1 MTMRS
6 FASLCLTLFM
16 SPLMAQSD
24 LLDELE
30 GMEEEK
36 VEYVTAAFKG
46 TKIINGQ
53 SSEIAG
59 PGVLQF
65 VFQHRFGSLSDDFF
79 YNFLGLDNAQ
89 VRLSIDYSFNDWLN
103 IGVGRSSFEKTYD
116 GFVKAKLL
124 RQCTGAKNVP
134 LSLTLFTSGFI
145 NTLKF
150 TGDLDPDLV
159 NRMSYSTQL
168 VISRKFNNRLSL
180 AATPTLLHV
189 NMVPEAQQNNT
200 VLAIG
205 MGGRYKLTQRLSLNL
220 EYFPQLQKN
229 SYSEGSGTSDF
240 YNSLS
245 VGFDIETGG
254 HVFQLFFSNS
264 RGVIDPQF
272 IAESPGR
279 WEDGDVYF
287 GFNISRVFT
296 LKKPN
301 LPAFS

>member
-1 MTMRS
+1 MRS
-6 FASLCLTLFM
+6 IALLCLTFFM
-16 SPLMAQSD
+16 PPLLAQND
-24 LLDELE
+24 LLAELE

-53 SSEIAG
+53 SSEIPG

-89 VRLSIDYSFNDWLN
+89 VRLGIDYSFNDWIN
-103 IGVGRSSFEKTYD
+103 VGVGRSSFEKTYD

-124 RQCTGAKNVP
+124 RQCTGSKNVP
-134 LSLTLFTSGFI
+134 LSLTLFTSAFI

-150 TGDLDPDLV
+150 RGDLDPDMV

-168 VISRKFNNRLSL
+168 VISRKFNSRLSL

-189 NMVPEAQQNNT
+189 NMVPETQQNNT

-229 SYSEGSGTSDF
+229 NYSEGSGTSEF

-272 IAESPGR
+272 IAESPGS
-279 WEDGDVYF
+279 WTDGDVYF

-296 LKKPN
+296 LKKPD
-301 LPAFS
+301 LPTYT

>member
-1 MTMRS
+1 M
-6 FASLCLTLFM
+6 A
-16 SPLMAQSD
+16 PLLAQSD

-89 VRLSIDYSFNDWLN
+89 VRLGIDYSFNDWLN
-103 IGVGRSSFEKTYD
+103 LGVGRSSFEKTYD

-134 LSLTLFTSGFI
+134 LSLTLFTSAFI

-150 TGDLDPDLV
+150 TNGLDPDLV

-189 NMVPEAQQNNT
+189 NMVPETRQNNT

-272 IAESPGR
+272 IAESPGS
-279 WEDGDVYF
+279 WTDGDIYF

-296 LKKPN
+296 LKKPD
-301 LPAFS
+301 LPTYK

>member
-16 SPLMAQSD
+16 APLLAQSD

-89 VRLSIDYSFNDWLN
+89 VRLGIDYSFNDWLN
-103 IGVGRSSFEKTYD
+103 VGVGRSSFEKTYD

-134 LSLTLFTSGFI
+134 LSLTLFTSAFI

-150 TGDLDPDLV
+150 TNGLDPDLV

-189 NMVPEAQQNNT
+189 NMVPETRQNNT

-272 IAESPGR
+272 IAESPGS
-279 WEDGDVYF
+279 WTDGDIYF

-296 LKKPN
+296 LKKPD
-301 LPAFS
+301 LPTNN

>member
-1 MTMRS
+1 MRS
-6 FASLCLTLFM
+6 IALLCLTFFM
-16 SPLMAQSD
+16 PPLLAQND
-24 LLDELE
+24 LLAELE
-30 GMEEEK
+30 GMEEKK

-53 SSEIAG
+53 SSEIPG

-89 VRLSIDYSFNDWLN
+89 VRLGIDYSFNDWIN
-103 IGVGRSSFEKTYD
+103 VGVGRSSFEKTYD

-124 RQCTGAKNVP
+124 RQCTGSKNVP
-134 LSLTLFTSGFI
+134 LSLTLFTSAFI

-150 TGDLDPDLV
+150 RGDLDPDMV
-159 NRMSYSTQL
+159 NRMSYSTHL
-168 VISRKFNNRLSL
+168 VISRKFNSRLSL

-189 NMVPEAQQNNT
+189 NMVPETQQNNT

-229 SYSEGSGTSDF
+229 NYSEGSGTSEF

-272 IAESPGR
+272 IAESPGS
-279 WEDGDVYF
+279 WTDGDVYF

-296 LKKPN
+296 LKKPD
-301 LPAFS
+301 LPTYN

>member
-1 MTMRS
+1 MRS
-6 FASLCLTLFM
+6 FAFFCLTFFTA
-16 SPLMAQSD
+16 PLLAQSD

-59 PGVLQF
+59 SGVLQF

-89 VRLSIDYSFNDWLN
+89 VRLSIDYSFNEWLN
-103 IGVGRSSFEKTYD
+103 VGMGRSSFEKTYD

-124 RQCTGAKNVP
+124 RQCTGAKNIP
-134 LSLTLFTSGFI
+134 LSLTLFTSAFI

-220 EYFPQLQKN
+220 E
-229 SYSEGSGTSDF
+229 TSRF
-240 YNSLS
+240 KRTVTRRERHIRLYNSLS

-272 IAESPGR
+272 IAESPGS

-296 LKKPN
+296 PKTRL
-301 LPAFS
+301 AHV

>member
-1 MTMRS
+1 MRS
-6 FASLCLTLFM
+6 IALLCLTFFM
-16 SPLMAQSD
+16 PPLLAQND
-24 LLDELE
+24 LLAELE

-53 SSEIAG
+53 SSEIPG

-89 VRLSIDYSFNDWLN
+89 VRLGIDYSFNDWIN
-103 IGVGRSSFEKTYD
+103 VGVGRSSFEKTYD

-124 RQCTGAKNVP
+124 RQCTGSKNVP
-134 LSLTLFTSGFI
+134 LSLTLFTSAFI

-150 TGDLDPDLV
+150 RGDLDPDMV

-168 VISRKFNNRLSL
+168 VISRKFNSRLSL

-189 NMVPEAQQNNT
+189 NMVPETQQNNT

-229 SYSEGSGTSDF
+229 NYSEGSGTSEF

-272 IAESPGR
+272 IAESPGS
-279 WEDGDVYF
+279 WTDGDVYF

-296 LKKPN
+296 MKKPD
-301 LPAFS
+301 LPTYN

>member
-6 FASLCLTLFM
+6 FASLCLTLFLA
-16 SPLMAQSD
+16 PLLAQSD

-30 GMEEEK
+30 EMEEVK
-36 VEYVTAAFKG
+36 VEYATAAFKG

-103 IGVGRSSFEKTYD
+103 VGVGRSSFEKTYD

-134 LSLTLFTSGFI
+134 LSLTLFTSAFI

-150 TGDLDPDLV
+150 TDLDPDLV

-168 VISRKFNNRLSL
+168 VISRTTIVCPCCNTH
-180 AATPTLLHV
+180 ALHV
-189 NMVPEAQQNNT
+189 NMVPEAQTEQYGFGHRNGRAVQT
-200 VLAIG
+200 DPAAQPEPGVL
-205 MGGRYKLTQRLSLNL
+205 
-220 EYFPQLQKN
+220 
-229 SYSEGSGTSDF
+229 
-240 YNSLS
+240 
-245 VGFDIETGG
+245 
-254 HVFQLFFSNS
+254 
-264 RGVIDPQF
+264 
-272 IAESPGR
+272 
-279 WEDGDVYF
+279 
-287 GFNISRVFT
+287 
-296 LKKPN
+296 
-301 LPAFS
+301 LPASKELTRKEAAHQTFIIRSQ

>member
-1 MTMRS
+1 MRS
-6 FASLCLTLFM
+6 IALLCLTFFM
-16 SPLMAQSD
+16 PPLLAQND
-24 LLDELE
+24 LLAELE

-53 SSEIAG
+53 SSEIPG

-89 VRLSIDYSFNDWLN
+89 VRLGIDYSFNDWIN
-103 IGVGRSSFEKTYD
+103 VGVGRSSFEKTYD

-124 RQCTGAKNVP
+124 RQCTGSKNVP
-134 LSLTLFTSGFI
+134 LSLTLFTSAFI

-150 TGDLDPDLV
+150 RGDLDPDMV
-159 NRMSYSTQL
+159 NRMSYYTQL
-168 VISRKFNNRLSL
+168 VISRKFNSRLSL

-189 NMVPEAQQNNT
+189 NMVPETQQNNT

-229 SYSEGSGTSDF
+229 NYSEGSGTSEF

-272 IAESPGR
+272 IAESPGS
-279 WEDGDVYF
+279 WTDGDVYF

-296 LKKPN
+296 LKKPD
-301 LPAFS
+301 LPTYN

>member
-1 MTMRS
+1 MRS
-6 FASLCLTLFM
+6 IALLCLTFFM
-16 SPLMAQSD
+16 PPLLAQND
-24 LLDELE
+24 LLAELE
-30 GMEEEK
+30 GMEEKK

-53 SSEIAG
+53 SSEIPG

-89 VRLSIDYSFNDWLN
+89 VRLGIDYSFNDWIN
-103 IGVGRSSFEKTYD
+103 VGVGRSSFEKTYD

-124 RQCTGAKNVP
+124 RQCTGSKNVP
-134 LSLTLFTSGFI
+134 LSLTLFTSAFI

-150 TGDLDPDLV
+150 RGDLDPDMV

-168 VISRKFNNRLSL
+168 VISRKFNSRLSL

-189 NMVPEAQQNNT
+189 NMVPETQQNNT

-229 SYSEGSGTSDF
+229 NYSEGSGTSEF

-272 IAESPGR
+272 IAESPGS
-279 WEDGDVYF
+279 WTDGDVYF

-296 LKKPN
+296 LKKPD
-301 LPAFS
+301 LPTYN

>member
-1 MTMRS
+1 MRS
-6 FASLCLTLFM
+6 IALLCLTFFM
-16 SPLMAQSD
+16 PPLLAQND
-24 LLDELE
+24 LLAELE

-53 SSEIAG
+53 SSEIPG

-89 VRLSIDYSFNDWLN
+89 VRLGIDYSFNDWIN
-103 IGVGRSSFEKTYD
+103 VGVGRSSFEKTYD

-124 RQCTGAKNVP
+124 RQCTGSKNVP
-134 LSLTLFTSGFI
+134 LSLTLFTSAFI

-150 TGDLDPDLV
+150 RGDLDPDMV

-168 VISRKFNNRLSL
+168 VISRKFNSRLSL

-189 NMVPEAQQNNT
+189 NMVPETQQNNT

-229 SYSEGSGTSDF
+229 NYSEGSGTSEF

-272 IAESPGR
+272 IAESPGS
-279 WEDGDVYF
+279 WTDGDVYF

-296 LKKPN
+296 LKKPD
-301 LPAFS
+301 LPTYN